1 MEGEEMNR
9 HLLYN
14 NTLLKIV
21 SVLFA
26 IITWSMV
33 VSSIDQTATVKVK
46 DVAVNMD
53 NIQSSTVQKLG
64 LNPIDI
70 SKEVT
75 ADITI
80 EGKRDT
86 VGNIKESDVYLE
98 FDLSGITVPGTYD
111 VPIVAQINAGQEF
124 AQIKKVSPQTV
135 PIKFDR
141 IVPKEFKI
149 QTDVVGISVPS
160 GYMMEEEIVTPSQI
174 IVTGPEI
181 DVSRVDRV
189 VAVANVDETVFQTF
203 STKTELKLLDRDGNE
218 IKAQYLTM
226 DTTEAEITVPVL
238 KTKIVPTKIDFINVP
253 EDFPIEDLNYDFSE
267 DFIEIAGPVD
277 KIDSIDEIL
286 LGYVDLKNLPEK
298 ENYKFDVELPSGFI
312 NMQNIREVFVEF
324 DLRNFTGTEIAINTI
339 NAVNVPPIYNV
350 NIITENLY
358 LNMYGKEDIISNL
371 VSEEIITQVDFS
383 DREIKLG
390 QYQMPVKV
398 GVPTGELV
406 WALGDYQVVVEV
418 TEK

>member
-1 MEGEEMNR
+1 MNK
-9 HLLYN
+9 HLIYN

-21 SVLFA
+21 SVIFA

-33 VSSIDQTATVKVK
+33 VSSVDQTATVKIK

-53 NIQSSTVQKLG
+53 NMQSSTVQKLG

-70 SKEVT
+70 SKELT

-86 VGNIKESDVYLE
+86 VGNIKESDIYLE

-111 VPIVAQINAGQEF
+111 VPIVAQINAGEEF
-124 AQIKKVSPQTV
+124 AQVKKISPQTI

-141 IVPKEFKI
+141 IVPKEFTI
-149 QTDVVGISVPS
+149 ETEVVGISVPS
-160 GYMMEEEIVTPSQI
+160 GYMMEEEIITPSKV

-189 VAVANVDETVFQTF
+189 VAVTNVDKTVSETF
-203 STKTELKLLDRDGNE
+203 SAKTELKLLDRDGNE
-218 IKAQYLTM
+218 IKAKYLTM

-238 KTKIVPTKIDFINVP
+238 KTKVVPVKIDFINVP
-253 EDFPIEDLNYDFSE
+253 EDFPIEDLDYDFSE
-267 DFIEIAGPVD
+267 ESIEIAGPVD
-277 KIDSIDEIL
+277 KIDTIDEIV
-286 LGYVDLKNLPEK
+286 LGYVDLKEILEK
-298 ENYKFDVELPSGFI
+298 DVYRFDVRLPSGFI
-312 NMQNIREVFVEF
+312 NIQNIREVFVEF
-324 DLRNFTGTEIAINTI
+324 DLRNMEQVEIAINKI
-339 NAVNVPPIYNV
+339 EAVNVPPTYNV
-350 NIITENLY
+350 DVITENLF
-358 LNMYGKEDIISNL
+358 LNMFGDKDVIANL
-371 VSEEIITQVDFS
+371 VSEEIIAQVDFS

-390 QYQMPVKV
+390 QYQMPVKIS
-398 GVPTGELV
+398 VPTEELV
-406 WALGDYQVVVEV
+406 WALGDYQVVVQV